1 MAGTGEIA
9 PLILAILF
17 ESVLRIGSLVY
28 YSVSKVTV
36 PS

>member
-28 YSVSKVTV
+28 SVSKVTV